1 MKIIRQVKDLRQ
13 YLDDYSNVSCVP
25 TMGNI
30 HAGHLSLVDLA
41 KKNSDVVVT
50 TIFVNRLQFNQ
61 AGDFVDYPR
70 TPEEDFKKLENVNND
85 IVFCPEETDIYP
97 HEQQYFIDP
106 PKIAKKLEGRFR
118 PDHFRGVC
126 TVVMKLFNIVQPQ
139 VAVFGKKDY
148 QQLAII
154 KGLVKDLALPI
165 RILSGETV
173 RAESGLALSSRNVR
187 LNQSELKEAP
197 RLRSAM
203 KVIYD
208 AIRSGDRNFVAMEYA
223 AGELLARHGWKVDYV
238 VVRTQVGLLRPTE
251 KDENF
256 VILGAASLGKTRLI
270 DDLEVSSP

>member
-1 MKIIRQVKDLRQ
+1 MKIIRHAIDLREF
-13 YLDDYSNVSCVP
+13 LENSTNVACVP

-41 KKNSDVVVT
+41 KKNSDFVVT

-61 AGDFVDYPR
+61 AGDFMDYPR
-70 TPEEDFKKLENVNND
+70 TLEEDFKKLEKANND
-85 IVFCPEETDIYP
+85 IVFCPEESDIYP
-97 HEQQYFIDP
+97 HEQEYFIDP

-154 KGLVKDLALPI
+154 KGLVKDFALPI

-173 RAESGLALSSRNVR
+173 RAQSGLALSSRNVR
-187 LNQSELKEAP
+187 LNQLELKEAP

-203 KVIYD
+203 QIIYD

-223 AGELLARHGWKVDYV
+223 AGELLSRHGWKVDYV
-238 VVRTQVGLLRPTE
+238 VVRTQVGLLRPSE

-256 VILGAASLGKTRLI
+256 VILGAATLGKTRLI

>member
-1 MKIIRQVKDLRQ
+1 MKIIRHVTDLREF
-13 YLDDYSNVSCVP
+13 LKNSINVACVP

-41 KKNSDVVVT
+41 KKNSNVVVT

-61 AGDFVDYPR
+61 AGDFMDYPR
-70 TPEEDFKKLENVNND
+70 TLEEDFKKLENANND
-85 IVFCPEETDIYP
+85 IVFCPEESDIYP
-97 HEQQYFIDP
+97 HKQEYFIDP

-173 RAESGLALSSRNVR
+173 REQSGLALSSRNVR

-203 KVIYD
+203 QIIYD

-223 AGELLARHGWKVDYV
+223 AGELLSRHGWKVDYV
-238 VVRTQVGLLRPTE
+238 VVRTQVGLLRPSE

-256 VILGAASLGKTRLI
+256 VILGAATLGKTRLI